1 MQKVDERFLIHG
13 HIHGFY
19 LTPRQLTEI
28 LGCSDRHAR
37 TIINGVREQITKGRY
52 NRYAILDSGDIR
64 VNIYAYYD
72 YEKYR
77 RLLNDKNACKVVPP
91 FNPLELAALCPVV
104 ERVIAV
110 DVERAGYIECIPD
123 NYVFYCSDHLLHD
136 PAAQIKQ
143 NIGIHRSGQQPC
155 NP

>member
-13 HIHGFY
+13 HTHGFY
-19 LTPRQLTEI
+19 LTPRQITEI

-37 TIINGVREQITKGRY
+37 TIIAGVREQITKGRY

-91 FNPLELAALCPVV
+91 FNPLELAAMCPVV

-110 DVERAGYIECIPD
+110 DVERAG
-123 NYVFYCSDHLLHD
+123 
-136 PAAQIKQ
+136 
-143 NIGIHRSGQQPC
+143 
-155 NP
+155 

>member
-1 MQKVDERFLIHG
+1 MQKVDERFLIHC
-13 HIHGFY
+13 HTHGFY

-28 LGCSDRHAR
+28 LSCSDRHAR

-77 RLLNDKNACKVVPP
+77 RLLNDKNASKVVPP
-91 FNPLELAALCPVV
+91 FNPLEIAALCPVV

-110 DVERAGYIECIPD
+110 DVERAG
-123 NYVFYCSDHLLHD
+123 
-136 PAAQIKQ
+136 
-143 NIGIHRSGQQPC
+143 
-155 NP
+155 